1 MNLYSKLKP
10 EVKTALLTNNE
21 DYSKTIKRLLNTLKK
36 LKHYG
41 ELTIDDISA
50 IHTFADISLVK
61 LSSWDFRF
69 GDHLFNKK

>member
-21 DYSKTIKRLLNTLKK
+21 DYSKTVKRLLNKLKK